1 MALTAFTSFSL
12 LVAVSVAVSNGTVT
26 APWQPAMAHD
36 AQGPQQV
43 GTSGEPGGAGDD
55 AAAQPVRA
63 SLFASVA
70 DQAAIDESKVVP
82 ASFSVAGSAAPNAE
96 GGAASSPASSTGS
109 TGGVNGVSSLAPSTH
124 APATFEGKLP
134 VNTLIAP
141 AQPVTVLKGGEFGW
155 RTAPDTGQY
164 ELHNGTD
171 ISAPEGTPV
180 VAALDGTVT
189 AVFWDVWGGN
199 RVEVSHAN
207 GMKTTYNH
215 LSKVMVRVGDSLK
228 ASEQLGEVGQT
239 GLRVTGPHLHFETWV
254 DGKVV
259 DAQSFDWETGKG
271 IIKASRAPYS
281 TQDENSVQPKTD
293 PNAKPGTDLG
303 PLPDTA
309 GLPVGDKE
317 RVTAL
322 RNKKP
327 ADQKTTGTGKGQ
339 GQGGKNTTS
348 PSTSGGQQ
356 GKQTTD
362 KGKINA
368 SGGQTGTQ
376 PVNKGKTTAPGG
388 GSGATTPS
396 TGTGDSDGNK
406 HRETSKPTAAATSTP
421 APTKTVKPAVTPAPT
436 TTPAPS
442 QTPAPTKTPV
452 PTKTPDPKP
461 TTDPVPTPGVTG
473 QPTGEV
479 NPLTANVTEL
489 TTLQQ
494 LQQRTQWVLTSQM
507 VLTPAEQFGPQTV
520 LNSNL
525 AAVDARLIELGLDK
539 QNSGFA
545 TQLHKTQLSVA
556 AASQVPTNP
565 KLTAAATADLKA
577 LQKLLVAVPPYQAG
591 AAPGAGAPA
600 VPGK

>member
-309 GLPVGDKE
+309 GLPVADKE

-339 GQGGKNTTS
+339 GQGGKNSTS

-376 PVNKGKTTAPGG
+376 PINKGKTTAPGG
-388 GSGATTPS
+388 GSGATTPT

-525 AAVDARLIELGLDK
+525 TAVDARLIELGLDK
-539 QNSGFA
+539 QSPDFA
-545 TQLHKTQLSVA
+545 AQLHKTQLSVA
-556 AASQVPTNP
+556 AASKTPTNP
-565 KLTAAATADLKA
+565 KLTAAATTDLKV
-577 LQKLLVAVPPYQAG
+577 LQQLLAAVKPYQAG
-591 AAPGAGAPA
+591 AAPGAGVPA